1 MRKNHVS
8 IFMALIG
15 VPASLVAQAPATP
28 AQTGAIIKPKS
39 SIQQQFDDGTAAI
52 NANDLQRAYDIYV
65 TLEKTL
71 AAKIPPSKSLGIV
84 RLRKGLVMIKLD
96 RRVEGEAVLNAAL
109 AQIPATDTSVADD
122 RADAFFSLG
131 QLAERRYDYPGAVG
145 RFREALKN
153 STDVATKLAIFARLI
168 PLGIFVD
175 RDGALA
181 DADAALALVAQNPE
195 ANKEW
200 PGTLRALRGRVLM
213 NMGRLKEARADL
225 SKSISQ
231 LGGLGTGKIN
241 LLDATARSDAAIA
254 ALRDNDLEQARL
266 YLAYAGLTQQAEQ
279 GFRLGLD
286 MNPPSCGGKNG
297 PKPED
302 VAVIEFNIRDDGSV
316 GVARPIFFSGEP
328 AGAIDFARAVSEW
341 SWSPD
346 ELKEVKPFFRTL
358 TRIEMRCT
366 TVFGKPSA
374 ISILLPKV
382 EEWLNANATH
392 LTDSN
397 ETSAARRLP
406 QIKAQLDSAES
417 KMGAESP
424 ELLNLL
430 LQLAYN
436 PNTPKLLG
444 EVYARRANLIAQ
456 NSSAPAS
463 VKAFFGL
470 IYWRYLDGDSYSNRP
485 KFQAAIGTAL
495 IDPLFAQDLD
505 VSGALRLELFD
516 SYNRS
521 AREKFGQTVLQPLVD
536 DATRPANDPFKVGA
550 LVRLATIQNAAGK
563 IDDARALFAKT
574 GLSAQQCALV
584 DAKPLQTGGSIKDK
598 DYPIEAIRLGF
609 GGWTVVE
616 FDIDASGRTLNQR
629 PLIAWPP
636 FIFGAPAAKNI
647 KNFRYQQS
655 YRPEGGLGCGGQRQR
670 ISYLIPK

>member
-485 KFQAAIGTAL
+485 KFQAAIGAAL

-636 FIFGAPAAKNI
+636 FIFGRARTRA
-647 KNFRYQQS
+647 S
-655 YRPEGGLGCGGQRQR
+655 RPNATCGA
-670 ISYLIPK
+670 SASS